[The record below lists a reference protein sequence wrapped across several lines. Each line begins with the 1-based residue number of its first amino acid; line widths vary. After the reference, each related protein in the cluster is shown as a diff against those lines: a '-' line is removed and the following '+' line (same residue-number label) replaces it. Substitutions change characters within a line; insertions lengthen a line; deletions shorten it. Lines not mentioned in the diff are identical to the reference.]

1 MRTSCRLG
9 FLKFIKRRTPLLA
22 LIVPPRNALLPR
34 FHDVRITPDHEAP
47 IRHVHAVLV
56 GIRVKR
62 PTVAEVTLVCRDVV
76 GNAANGKCTLEDGR
90 TAGARVALIVHGDAC
105 PAEHV
110 ACVVRSAGSIGT
122 HALCRDVRRDD
133 LAPVCFDG
141 GRKEWFRVREDALAS
156 RVGVIVDDARRRVYE
171 VVVWAEM
178 EVEGFAKSQKCQSE
192 GIGVV

>member
-1 MRTSCRLG
+1 MRTPCRLG
-9 FLKFIKRRTPLLA
+9 FLKFTKRRTPLLT
-22 LIVPPRNALLPR
+22 LIAPPCNALLPR
-34 FHDVRITPDHEAP
+34 FHDVRITPDHKAP

-62 PTVAEVTLVCRDVV
+62 PAVAEVTLVRRDVV
-76 GNAANGKCTLEDGR
+76 GNAANGKGTLEDGR
-90 TAGARVALIVHGDAC
+90 TTCVRIALIVHGDAC

-110 ACVVRSAGSIGT
+110 TCVVRGAGSIGA
-122 HALCRDVRRDD
+122 HALRRDVRGDD

-178 EVEGFAKSQKCQSE
+178 EEKGFAKSRECQSE